1 MRITAPM
8 QPSISLTFTRPPAH
22 LQRKCKATDFL
33 DTSDSPGGVETI
45 GMEIAIF
52 KIIGTVIIYPRT
64 HHLDTALRI
73 ILCNIKN
80 STILDTLTT
89 HFIHFYH
96 VLAFY
101 DSRRLLVL
109 LIVVIFGIRTSV
121 ERN

>member
-73 ILCNIKN
+73 ILCNIK
-80 STILDTLTT
+80 TLLFLTLSRLT
-89 HFIHFYH
+89 SFTFIMFLHFMTLGGY
-96 VLAFY
+96 LY
-101 DSRRLLVL
+101 YLLL
-109 LIVVIFGIRTSV
+109 
-121 ERN
+121 